1 MMLVYF
7 PLFSSCGDE
16 ETGSHPLP
24 GRDACAPS
32 RCKTVRRSQ
41 ELRHE
46 LTGSAG
52 RARCLLDPAQLGV
65 SVMQS
70 FDRRQV
76 CSPHSP
82 AMREQVAACRA
93 RVRQL
98 FAARPPSPVRSTVPP
113 HPRFSP
119 GSCVAHRRRWPCP
132 RLRDL
137 SAQHGRQVAAPAPVK
152 PSGLDRE

>member
-1 MMLVYF
+1 MLVYF

-76 CSPHSP
+76 RTYPPCESKLH
-82 AMREQVAACRA
+82 
-93 RVRQL
+93 RVE
-98 FAARPPSPVRSTVPP
+98 
-113 HPRFSP
+113 P
-119 GSCVAHRRRWPCP
+119 GSGSFLPLGH
-132 RLRDL
+132 LRQCDR
-137 SAQHGRQVAAPAPVK
+137 QCRPTQGFHQGRVLRIEGA
-152 PSGLDRE
+152 GLVHD